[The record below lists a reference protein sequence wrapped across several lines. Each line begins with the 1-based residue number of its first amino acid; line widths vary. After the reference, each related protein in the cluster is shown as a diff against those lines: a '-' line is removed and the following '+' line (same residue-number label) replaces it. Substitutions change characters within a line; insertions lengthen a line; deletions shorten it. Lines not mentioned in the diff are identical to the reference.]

1 MSCAGQFGFRS
12 AGQLAVWQFLLFV
25 IDIGMLNP
33 STRDTVVR
41 SVSGHRPNVTKRLGV
56 LTIVVV
62 RLAVEREGEL
72 CEGGGRDTLETRQPA
87 AGVGTGSS

>member
-1 MSCAGQFGFRS
+1 MGPVSCAGQFGFRS

-62 RLAVEREGEL
+62 RLAVEREVRVRVEDESGCAREVARP
-72 CEGGGRDTLETRQPA
+72 C
-87 AGVGTGSS
+87 